1 LIRAVPQALRWSPD
15 MALLEIDDLHIG
27 FPTDNGVV
35 ELVRGLSF
43 SVEAG
48 EAIGLVGETG

>member
-1 LIRAVPQALRWSPD
+1 

-27 FPTDNGVV
+27 YPTDNGVV

-48 EAIGLVGETG
+48 